1 METGK
6 DPYTQENFIKKRS
19 NQKFANSGNRIRY
32 NNLKAKKVRYAMA
45 PVNIKLQRNRTILE
59 KILGTQKEVT
69 ASRDFLLGSG
79 FSFEYFSYQKRINDL
94 VYFGIYEFG
103 IAILEDKRY
112 RIIKLLDEQ
121 NV

>member
-1 METGK
+1 
-6 DPYTQENFIKKRS
+6 
-19 NQKFANSGNRIRY
+19 
-32 NNLKAKKVRYAMA
+32 MA

-59 KILGTQKEVT
+59 KILGAQKEATV
-69 ASRDFLLGSG
+69 SRDFLLGSG